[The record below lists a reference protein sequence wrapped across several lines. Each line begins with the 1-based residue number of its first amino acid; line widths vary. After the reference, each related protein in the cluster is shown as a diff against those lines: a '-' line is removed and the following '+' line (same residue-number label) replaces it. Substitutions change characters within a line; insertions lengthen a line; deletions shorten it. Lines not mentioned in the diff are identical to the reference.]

1 MGYLVFCYLVIGFY
15 LVVFMMG
22 TSYDMLRNEPLFNNI
37 FFIVV
42 IWILWPLVLY
52 KFRKLL

>member
-15 LVVFMMG
+15 FVVFMLG

-37 FFIVV
+37 VFIVF
-42 IWILWPLVLY
+42 IWIFWPFVLY
-52 KFRKLL
+52 KFRKL

>member
-15 LVVFMMG
+15 LIVFMLG

-42 IWILWPLVLY
+42 IWILWPFVLY
-52 KFRKLL
+52 KFRKL

>member
-15 LVVFMMG
+15 FVIFMLG
-22 TSYDMLRNEPLFNNI
+22 TSYDMFRNESIFNNI

-42 IWILWPLVLY
+42 IWILWPFVLY
-52 KFRKLL
+52 KFRNI